1 MVEFITS
8 LEEMT
13 QKRTSARLKGLASA
27 AAFLVGEHIWWMVAV
42 RLGFA
47 RPGVDSTSHSA
58 RNVPILQAPVSS
70 AITNDEWD
78 GGARRPGRRAR
89 ERAQTCLFRSLGGS
103 QRAKRYQ
110 AKEGEALAR
119 VPAGVINRVR
129 RCPGDRRRTGWLA
142 DRNGTWPELSQLRT
156 ATTQLFGRAL
166 AIGRAR
172 RRE

>member
-78 GGARRPGRRAR
+78 GSAKARKKSER
-89 ERAQTCLFRSLGGS
+89 EGPDVLVPEPWREPKGETIPSQGG
-103 QRAKRYQ
+103 
-110 AKEGEALAR
+110 
-119 VPAGVINRVR
+119 
-129 RCPGDRRRTGWLA
+129 
-142 DRNGTWPELSQLRT
+142 
-156 ATTQLFGRAL
+156 
-166 AIGRAR
+166 
-172 RRE
+172 